1 MKILVNHVAEEHPED
16 SLTIRQVLDRKG
28 WTFPLLVVSV
38 DGTLVPRDQYDT
50 FRVRDGADVSL
61 LHLVSGG

>member
-1 MKILVNHVAEEHPED
+1 MKILVNHIQEEHPEP

-28 WTFPLLVVSV
+28 WNFPLLVVSV
-38 DGTLVPRDQYDT
+38 DGTLVPREQYDS
-50 FRVRDGADVSL
+50 FRVGDGADVSL